1 MGFVSC
7 SLGFMRYIHA
17 KVARTAGVAPALG
30 VLEALTLY
38 RVVRMERDVGI
49 APTHSAFAE
58 RRLAVLANPSKVVEA
73 EAVAASPWSD

>member
-1 MGFVSC
+1 VVPPPGLAPGFQASRAGVLSNWT
-7 SLGFMRYIHA
+7 MEA

-38 RVVRMERDVGI
+38 RVVRMERDVGV

-58 RRLAVLANPSKVVEA
+58 RCLTVLANPSNREK
-73 EAVAASPWSD
+73 S